1 MSLRRL
7 LQILL
12 TGFVGQGLTVLSQ
25 LLVPPFFFKFYPSG
39 IEVYG
44 EWLALSAAVNY
55 LGTLNYGIQSYASN
69 QITILYNG
77 GDVPGARTVQAS
89 ALRLLLLIA
98 SFFAIAGLIVFVL
111 PVAGWLRLRH
121 VGPGAA
127 AITLYLLILQISS
140 NMFLSLLTNSY
151 MAVGL
156 LHRGN
161 YISSA
166 QRLLMIL
173 SMATAIYFR
182 ASFPT
187 LAALQLASYVIF
199 FGFALVDLRR
209 IAPALVPRLS
219 DGSWSTVRTI
229 LKPSG
234 HFGLISVAGF
244 LTWQGPILVIVRVMG
259 PATVALFGV
268 VRVVF
273 QMSRQLLSMAS
284 SVFAQDITL
293 MVGRQDWPRLRRLYD
308 LSERLV
314 LFLIPVVSIGSLLL
328 CPLLFT
334 VWLHKPHLYQPELC
348 FLMAIVSA
356 VLGLKE
362 HKTQFQSSS
371 NEHEELSTFILIG
384 YSIMLG
390 VSVPVMHRFGLP
402 GFILTW
408 LVWEIIQ
415 TAGVVRLN
423 TRLFPAE
430 HRFGK
435 HLLWRFC
442 GFIVAAFAAVAWPA
456 LREAHWSL
464 PFGVA
469 SACLISCLLAAAAW
483 PTFQMTE
490 LLRVLRERIH
500 RRRLRSADAAS

>member
-12 TGFVGQGLTVLSQ
+12 TGFVGQGLTVLTQ
-25 LLVPPFFFKFYPSG
+25 LLVPPFFFRFYPSG
-39 IEVYG
+39 VEVYG

-77 GDVPGARTVQAS
+77 GDVPGARTIQAS

-98 SFFAIAGLIVFVL
+98 FVFAVAGLAVFVL
-111 PVAGWLRLRH
+111 PVATWLRLRH
-121 VGPGAA
+121 VGANAA
-127 AITLYLLILQISS
+127 ALTLYLLILQIGSS
-140 NMFLSLLTNSY
+140 MFLNLLTNSY

-161 YISSA
+161 YIASA

-173 SMATAIYFR
+173 SMAIAIYFR
-182 ASFPT
+182 SGFPI
-187 LAALQLASYVIF
+187 LAGLQLASYLIF
-199 FGFALVDLRR
+199 FAFTLIDLHRV
-209 IAPALVPRLS
+209 APDLVPNLS
-219 DGSWSTVRTI
+219 AGSWFTVGAI

-234 HFGLISVAGF
+234 HFGLIAVAGF
-244 LTWQGPILVIVRVMG
+244 LTWQGPILVIQRVMG
-259 PATVALFGV
+259 PGTVALFGV

-328 CPLLFT
+328 CPLFFT
-334 VWLHKPHLYQPELC
+334 VWLHKRNLYQPWLC
-348 FLMAIVSA
+348 FTMAIISA

-371 NEHEELSTFILIG
+371 NQHEELSTFILIG
-384 YSIMLG
+384 YSVMLA
-390 VSVPVMHRFGLP
+390 VSVPVMHRFGLT
-402 GFILTW
+402 GFLLTW
-408 LVWEIIQ
+408 LAWEIIQ
-415 TAGVVRLN
+415 TGGIIRLN

-430 HRFGK
+430 YRFGK

-442 GFIVAAFAAVAWPA
+442 GFVTVAFTAVSWPA
-456 LREAHWSL
+456 LREASWSL
-464 PFGVA
+464 SLGVA
-469 SACLISCLLAAAAW
+469 AAFGCSALLAAAAW

-490 LLRVLRERIH
+490 IFQLLRDRAL
-500 RRRLRSADAAS
+500 RRRRHALETA

>member
-1 MSLRRL
+1 
-7 LQILL
+7 
-12 TGFVGQGLTVLSQ
+12 
-25 LLVPPFFFKFYPSG
+25 
-39 IEVYG
+39 
-44 EWLALSAAVNY
+44 
-55 LGTLNYGIQSYASN
+55 
-69 QITILYNG
+69 
-77 GDVPGARTVQAS
+77 
-89 ALRLLLLIA
+89 
-98 SFFAIAGLIVFVL
+98 
-111 PVAGWLRLRH
+111 
-121 VGPGAA
+121 
-127 AITLYLLILQISS
+127 
-140 NMFLSLLTNSY
+140 MFLSLLTNSY

-173 SMATAIYFR
+173 SMATAIFFR
-182 ASFPT
+182 ASFPV

-199 FGFALVDLRR
+199 FAFSVIDLRR
-209 IAPALVPRLS
+209 IAPDLVPRLS
-219 DGSWSTVRTI
+219 DGSWTTVRSI

-244 LTWQGPILVIVRVMG
+244 LTWQGPILVIQRVMG
-259 PATVALFGV
+259 PGTVALFGV
-268 VRVVF
+268 VRVIF

-334 VWLHKPHLYQPELC
+334 VWLHKRHLYQPELC

-384 YSIMLG
+384 YSVMLAIAI
-390 VSVPVMHRFGLP
+390 PVMHRFGLP

-408 LVWEIIQ
+408 LTWEVVQ
-415 TAGVVRLN
+415 TAGVIRLN

-430 HRFGK
+430 HQVSKG
-435 HLLWRFC
+435 LLWRFC
-442 GFIVAAFAAVAWPA
+442 GFIVVAFTAVAWPA
-456 LREAHWSL
+456 LREAQWSL
-464 PFGVA
+464 PVGVA
-469 SACLISCLLAAAAW
+469 GAVITSLLLAAAAW
-483 PTFQMTE
+483 PTFKMTE
-490 LLRVLRERIH
+490 LVQLLRERMQ
-500 RRRLRSADAAS
+500 RRRVQAVGPA

>member
-12 TGFVGQGLTVLSQ
+12 TGFLGQGLTVLMQ
-25 LLVPPFFFKFYPSG
+25 LLVPPFFFKYYPSG
-39 IEVYG
+39 IQTYG
-44 EWLALSAAVNY
+44 EWLVLTAAVSY
-55 LGTLNYGIQSYASN
+55 LNTLNYGIQTYASN

-77 GDVPGARTVQAS
+77 GDVEGARTIQAS
-89 ALRLLLLIA
+89 AFRLLLLLA
-98 SFFAIAGLIVFVL
+98 SVFAAVGLLGFVPFL
-111 PVAGWLRLRH
+111 IGLLHLQRVTQL
-121 VGPGAA
+121 AA
-127 AITLYLLILQISS
+127 SITLYLMVLQIGA

-173 SMATAIYFR
+173 SMATAIFFR
-182 ASFPT
+182 AAFPV
-187 LAALQLASYVIF
+187 LAGLQLASYLIF
-199 FGFALVDLRR
+199 LLFALVDLRR
-209 IAPALVPRLS
+209 IAPALVPSLS
-219 DGSWSTVRTI
+219 AGSWSTVRSI

-244 LTWQGPILVIVRVMG
+244 LTWQGPILVIQRVMG
-259 PATVALFGV
+259 AETVALFGV

-314 LFLIPVVSIGSLLL
+314 LFLIPVISIGSLLM

-334 VWLHKPHLYQPELC
+334 VWLHKRHLYQPELC
-348 FLMAIVSA
+348 FLMALVSA

-384 YSIMLG
+384 YSVMLA
-390 VSVPVMHRFGLP
+390 VAIPVMHRFGLP
-402 GFILTW
+402 GFIVTW
-408 LVWEIIQ
+408 LTWEIIQ

-430 HRFGK
+430 YQFGK
-435 HLLWRFC
+435 GLLWRFC
-442 GFIVAAFAAVAWPA
+442 GFIVVAFAAVAWPA

-464 PFGVA
+464 PVGVA
-469 SACLISCLLAAAAW
+469 AAVGTSLLLAAAAW
-483 PTFQMTE
+483 PTFHMTE
-490 LLRVLRERIH
+490 IALLLRERMQ
-500 RRRLRSADAAS
+500 RRRLQTAEPA